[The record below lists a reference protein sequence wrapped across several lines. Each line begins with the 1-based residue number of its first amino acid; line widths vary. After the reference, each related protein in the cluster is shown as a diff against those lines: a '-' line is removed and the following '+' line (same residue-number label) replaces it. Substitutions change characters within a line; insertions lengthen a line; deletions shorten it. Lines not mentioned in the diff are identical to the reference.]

1 MSIENAVVD
10 APTEFSATELAALR
24 ERRDAVATQWVNAVR
39 AEAQPGKDGEVSLEA
54 GLSTETQE
62 KIERLHREYQV
73 LAASLKEGEK
83 AKEQADLVKANED
96 LTSNAPRYRDLQ
108 AKREAAFFKNLM
120 AVGTGQYRNETP
132 DDDPRAGAHPGQLP
146 IAQPLI
152 ARNPHTGKNQVYPV
166 SAVFPTGDSD
176 SKRSEASVEAS
187 FRKMEMIQADRFGQF
202 DPLTGNKVG
211 RHQAPVGKQLE
222 ADLGF
227 DVGAPNVSEAV
238 ADEYLNQGGMLYL
251 YEIQRNELAMYMD
264 IKQVP
269 YVNDFLID
277 RRTSVGTLT
286 NAGLVEESGTIPAID
301 SAFDTITITPK
312 KFAFLKGMSYES
324 SRLQEPWSV
333 AQTIMTDAGI
343 LMGNTFGEQIVNG
356 DPNATPTRAR
366 MAQEW
371 EGLKTWAKA
380 SGNANNIVLSSIANF
395 LPTPSTATSF
405 GIPHLATFLTGLD
418 KEYFRAP
425 NKLLSM
431 SLATWGK
438 FQGVTDGERRKLFD
452 SNTSLEDM
460 VLTPW
465 NIRVVID
472 ENWDDGATAGDIPW
486 FYGDF
491 MSGCFVMYGPV
502 RVDYSMEYRFD
513 TDRMYWRFISHRGFR
528 VVDPNGFKG
537 GRITS

>member
-1 MSIENAVVD
+1 MSTEKAVVD
-10 APTEFSATELAALR
+10 APSEFSATELAALR
-24 ERRDAVATQWVNAVR
+24 ERRDAVATQWVDAVR

-108 AKREAAFFKNLM
+108 AKREAAFFKDLM
-120 AVGTGQYRNETP
+120 AVGQGEYRNEEP
-132 DDDPRAGAHPGQLP
+132 DSDPRAGAHPGALP

-152 ARNPHTGKNQVYPV
+152 ARNPVTGKNQVYPV
-166 SAVFPTGDSD
+166 SAVFPGKNKEVSI
-176 SKRSEASVEAS
+176 EAS

-227 DVGAPNVSEAV
+227 DTGAPNVDEAV
-238 ADEYLNQGGMLYL
+238 ADTYLNQGGMLYL

-286 NAGLVEESGTIPAID
+286 AKGLVEESGTIQPID

-343 LMGNTFGEQIVNG
+343 LMGNTFGEQIVTG
-356 DPNATPTRAR
+356 DGTTGDR
-366 MAQEW
+366 MAEQW

-380 SGNANNIVLSSIANF
+380 SGNANNIALSSVANF
-395 LPTPSTATSF
+395 LPTPSTNTSF

-431 SLATWGK
+431 TLATWGK

-472 ENWDDGATAGDIPW
+472 ENWDTGATAGDIPW

-491 MSGCFVMYGPV
+491 MSACFVMYGPV

-513 TDRMYWRFISHRGFR
+513 TDRLYWRFIAHRGFR

-537 GRITS
+537 GRIT